1 MEGTARHTERDQRG
15 ERCAGGCTG
24 ALAKLRRENL
34 ELKQQAGYYRALHRK
49 AVARERRLKERVSGL
64 RTMVRELRQRLRE
77 RLARRN
83 NKSEKQVKNG
93 TRDSGGAAAAAPR
106 PRGQQAG
113 TSGHGRRDHSQLPA
127 QVETHELAPS
137 ERRCEQCEG
146 ELQAAGSEDSEVL
159 EVEVRAY
166 RRLIKRKR
174 YRRTCQCTGA
184 LRVVTAAAPP
194 RLIPKG
200 ILGISIWVM
209 VLIDKYRLY
218 RPTYRL
224 LEALRIHGLDL
235 ALGTVTDGLKRL
247 APLFVPLR
255 EALRARSRTAD
266 HWHAD
271 ETSWYVFEATG
282 EDARYR
288 WCLWVF
294 WCREAVVFKL
304 DRTRSARVP
313 KEHFAGVAGGI
324 VSADRYASYKRLAKD
339 TAVVI
344 AYCWAHVRRDFIA
357 VADQWE
363 QHQEWA
369 EEWLGRIAELY
380 RLNKERLL
388 VLSDPG
394 QYAAAEAALRAA
406 ISAMQQCW
414 ERELAQPQ
422 LHHAPKKVL
431 TSLRNHWS
439 GLILF
444 VEHPAIPMD
453 NNQAERALRGPVVGR
468 KNYYGSGALWSGELT
483 ATLFSLF
490 HTLELWQINPHTWL
504 TEYLSACAAAGSQVP
519 ADFER
524 FLPWNRI
531 DGKSPRASPQA
542 PQAPLRRAA

>member
-1 MEGTARHTERDQRG
+1 MA
-15 ERCAGGCTG
+15 A
-24 ALAKLRRENL
+24 LRRFVGLTQVQFAN
-34 ELKQQAGYYRALHRK
+34 
-49 AVARERRLKERVSGL
+49 AVG
-64 RTMVRELRQRLRE
+64 
-77 RLARRN
+77 
-83 NKSEKQVKNG
+83 
-93 TRDSGGAAAAAPR
+93 
-106 PRGQQAG
+106 
-113 TSGHGRRDHSQLPA
+113 
-127 QVETHELAPS
+127 
-137 ERRCEQCEG
+137 
-146 ELQAAGSEDSEVL
+146 EDSEVL

-184 LRVVTAAAPP
+184 RRVVTAAAPP

-247 APLFVPLR
+247 APLFAPLR

-282 EDARYR
+282 EDAGYR

-304 DRTRSARVP
+304 DQTRSARVP
-313 KEHFAGVAGGI
+313 KEHFAGVAGG
-324 VSADRYASYKRLAKD
+324 
-339 TAVVI
+339 
-344 AYCWAHVRRDFIA
+344 
-357 VADQWE
+357 
-363 QHQEWA
+363 
-369 EEWLGRIAELY
+369 
-380 RLNKERLL
+380 
-388 VLSDPG
+388 
-394 QYAAAEAALRAA
+394 
-406 ISAMQQCW
+406 
-414 ERELAQPQ
+414 
-422 LHHAPKKVL
+422 

-444 VEHPAIPMD
+444 VAHPAIPMD

-504 TEYLSACAAAGSQVP
+504 TEYLSACAAAGSRVP

-531 DGKSPRASPQA
+531 EGQSPRASPQA
-542 PQAPLRRAA
+542 PLRCAA

>member
-1 MEGTARHTERDQRG
+1 MGGTAQHTDGDRRG

-24 ALAKLRRENL
+24 VLAKLRRENL

-49 AVARERRLKERVSGL
+49 AVARERRLKERVSGFAHDGPGVAATAAGTA
-64 RTMVRELRQRLRE
+64 RTAEQQEREAGQERQERQWGRGGSSAAPPGPASRE
-77 RLARRN
+77 RVGMA
-83 NKSEKQVKNG
+83 
-93 TRDSGGAAAAAPR
+93 GATT
-106 PRGQQAG
+106 Q
-113 TSGHGRRDHSQLPA
+113 QLPA

-137 ERRCEQCEG
+137 ERRCEQCKG

-200 ILGISIWVM
+200 ILGISIWVT

-282 EDARYR
+282 EDAGYR

-313 KEHFAGVAGGI
+313 KEHFAGVAGGT
-324 VSADRYASYKRLAKD
+324 VSADRYCILQ
-339 TAVVI
+339 AVGQG
-344 AYCWAHVRRDFIA
+344 HGGGD
-357 VADQWE
+357 
-363 QHQEWA
+363 
-369 EEWLGRIAELY
+369 
-380 RLNKERLL
+380 RLL
-388 VLSDPG
+388 LGICCGAGYV
-394 QYAAAEAALRAA
+394 AERRLRHARHENLPILRNISFCVHIAFRNA
-406 ISAMQQCW
+406 IS
-414 ERELAQPQ
+414 P
-422 LHHAPKKVL
+422 
-431 TSLRNHWS
+431 
-439 GLILF
+439 
-444 VEHPAIPMD
+444 
-453 NNQAERALRGPVVGR
+453 
-468 KNYYGSGALWSGELT
+468 
-483 ATLFSLF
+483 LFSF
-490 HTLELWQINPHTWL
+490 HGRSGPG
-504 TEYLSACAAAGSQVP
+504 SAASQS
-519 ADFER
+519 AIAFAFISR
-524 FLPWNRI
+524 SI
-531 DGKSPRASPQA
+531 SA
-542 PQAPLRRAA
+542 

>member
-49 AVARERRLKERVSGL
+49 AVARERRLKERVSGF
-64 RTMVRELRQRLRE
+64 RTTVRELRQRLRE
-77 RLARRN
+77 RHARRN
-83 NKSEKQVKNG
+83 NKSEKRVKNG
-93 TRDSGGAAAAAPR
+93 KSASGGAAAAAPR

-137 ERRCEQCEG
+137 ERRCEQCKG

-200 ILGISIWVM
+200 ILGISIWVT

-282 EDARYR
+282 EDAGYR

-313 KEHFAGVAGGI
+313 KEHFAGVAGGT

-344 AYCWAHVRRDFIA
+344 AYCWAYVAVSVMWRRGCSVMPDM
-357 VADQWE
+357 
-363 QHQEWA
+363 
-369 EEWLGRIAELY
+369 RTC
-380 RLNKERLL
+380 R
-388 VLSDPG
+388 S
-394 QYAAAEAALRAA
+394 
-406 ISAMQQCW
+406 SA
-414 ERELAQPQ
+414 
-422 LHHAPKKVL
+422 
-431 TSLRNHWS
+431 T
-439 GLILF
+439 
-444 VEHPAIPMD
+444 
-453 NNQAERALRGPVVGR
+453 
-468 KNYYGSGALWSGELT
+468 
-483 ATLFSLF
+483 
-490 HTLELWQINPHTWL
+490 
-504 TEYLSACAAAGSQVP
+504 
-519 ADFER
+519 
-524 FLPWNRI
+524 
-531 DGKSPRASPQA
+531 
-542 PQAPLRRAA
+542 